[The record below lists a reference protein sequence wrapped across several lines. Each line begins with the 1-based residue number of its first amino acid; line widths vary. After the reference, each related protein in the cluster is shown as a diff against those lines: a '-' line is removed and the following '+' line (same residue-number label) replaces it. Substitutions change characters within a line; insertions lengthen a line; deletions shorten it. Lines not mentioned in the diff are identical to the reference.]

1 MVIPM
6 RKSLIVLPLLVC
18 ATPAF
23 AQDAPPVVQLP
34 PELTDPAAAMKLART
49 MQAVSTALLNI
60 RVGDMRA
67 ALEGRDATPRERDE
81 TVGDI
86 VRKKDPN
93 FDRDVEREVAT
104 VGPKIQRSMRA
115 INRALP
121 QVMQDVDEAQRSLE
135 RAVSNLPDPNYPRR

>member
-6 RKSLIVLPLLVC
+6 RKSLILLPLLLV
-18 ATPAF
+18 ATPAV
-23 AQDAPPVVQLP
+23 AQEAPPIVQLP

-49 MQAVSTALLNI
+49 MQAVSTALLTI

-67 ALEGRDATPRERDE
+67 ALEGREATPRERNE

-86 VRKKDPN
+86 VRRKDPN
-93 FDRDVEREVAT
+93 FDRDVQRKVAS
-104 VGPKIQRSMRA
+104 VAPQIQRRMQA

-121 QVMQDVDEAQRSLE
+121 QVMQDVDDVQRSVE

>member
-6 RKSLIVLPLLVC
+6 RKSLILLPLLLV
-18 ATPAF
+18 ATPAV
-23 AQDAPPVVQLP
+23 AQEAPPIVQLP

-67 ALEGRDATPRERDE
+67 ALEGREATPRERNE

-86 VRKKDPN
+86 VRRKDPN
-93 FDRDVEREVAT
+93 FDRDVQRKVAS
-104 VGPKIQRSMRA
+104 VAPQIQRRMQA

-121 QVMQDVDEAQRSLE
+121 QVMQDVDDVQRSVE

>member
-6 RKSLIVLPLLVC
+6 RKSLILLPLLLV
-18 ATPAF
+18 ATPAV
-23 AQDAPPVVQLP
+23 AQEAPPIVQLP

-67 ALEGRDATPRERDE
+67 ALEGREATPRERNE

-86 VRKKDPN
+86 VR
-93 FDRDVEREVAT
+93 R
-104 VGPKIQRSMRA
+104 
-115 INRALP
+115 
-121 QVMQDVDEAQRSLE
+121 
-135 RAVSNLPDPNYPRR
+135 

>member
-6 RKSLIVLPLLVC
+6 RKSLILLPLLLV
-18 ATPAF
+18 ATPAV
-23 AQDAPPVVQLP
+23 AQEAPPIVQLP

-67 ALEGRDATPRERDE
+67 ALEGREATPRERNE

-86 VRKKDPN
+86 VRRKDPN
-93 FDRDVEREVAT
+93 FDRDVQRKVAS
-104 VGPKIQRSMRA
+104 VAPQIQRRMQA

-121 QVMQDVDEAQRSLE
+121 QVMQDVDDVQRSVE
-135 RAVSNLPDPNYPRR
+135 RAVSNLPDPNSPRR

>member
-1 MVIPM
+1 M
-6 RKSLIVLPLLVC
+6 RKTLLILPLLLC

-23 AQDAPPVVQLP
+23 AQEGPPPPAAIQLP
-34 PELTDPAAAMKLART
+34 PELTDPAAAVKLART
-49 MQAVSTALLNI
+49 MQALSTALLNI

-67 ALEGRDATPRERDE
+67 ALEGRDASPAERNE

-86 VRKKDPN
+86 VRRKDPD
-93 FDRDVEREVAT
+93 FDRHLQEQVAT
-104 VGPKIQRSMRA
+104 VGPRIQRSMRA

-121 QVMQDVDEAQRSLE
+121 ELMRDVDDAQRSLE